1 MNVPDQLY
9 AGDTLEFRV
18 SVDDFPPSEGW
29 SLKYR
34 FTPRFTAPAQ
44 APIEI
49 VGAVDGSEY
58 SFLVGPSETAGWVPG
73 AYNWAR
79 WVYKSGARQVL
90 DDLQSRGQ
98 LQILPDP
105 ATAQQGSD
113 NRTQAQKVLDDLK
126 AAFADAAVRAKDS
139 ASAGLPVEFRI
150 GDRMVKYDNLDVAMS
165 GLLKAIRTAELDL
178 ERETDAAR
186 IARGLATRRTIRVRF

>member
-1 MNVPDQLY
+1 MMPDQVY
-9 AGDTLEFRV
+9 AGDTLEFTL
-18 SVDDFPPSEGW
+18 SVADYPPSDGW

-34 FTPRFTAPAQ
+34 FTPRFTTPAQ
-44 APIEI
+44 APIE
-49 VGAVDGSEY
+49 VVASVSGDEY
-58 SFLVGPSETAGWVPG
+58 SVLVGPSETAGWAPG

-79 WVYKSGARQVL
+79 WVYKTGARQVL

-113 NRTQAQKVLDDLK
+113 NRTQAQKVLEDLK

-139 ASAGLPVEFRI
+139 ASAGLPVEYRI